1 MSDREDKTWRNYQT
15 IYADHYKAML
25 CLVRKILQNTMC
37 AEDAVQDIFVA
48 LLQKEKSLSLYDKS
62 QKELEN
68 FLLLS
73 VRNKCYDIWRR
84 KQIESRVCTQYLY
97 YTENDWHEDPL
108 SIVAGRETIDLIYHI
123 VAQMPATYT
132 KTYRLYLQQFT
143 PAEIAQEL
151 KTPVKTIYSKLS
163 VCKARVRASLR
174 KE

>member
-1 MSDREDKTWRNYQT
+1 MPDREENAWENYQT

-25 CLVRKILQNTMC
+25 CLARKILQNTMC
-37 AEDAVQDIFVA
+37 AEDVVQDIFVT
-48 LLQKEKSLSLYDKS
+48 LLQKEKSLYDKS
-62 QKELEN
+62 QKELKN

-97 YTENDWHEDPL
+97 HTENAWDADPL
-108 SIVAGRETIDLIYHI
+108 SIVVGRETIDSIYHA
-123 VAQMPATYT
+123 VAQMPATYA
-132 KTYRLYLQQFT
+132 KTYRLYLRQFT

-151 KTPVKTIYSKLS
+151 KTPVKTIYARLS
-163 VCKARVRASLR
+163 VCKSRIRALLQ